1 MKNISLLFGIF
12 LIQFGFNLDII
23 IIVINEFIFSWHY
36 IIVVG
41 KKLTLITYKQQRNNY
56 VISRSD
62 DDFSEIFTYQ

>member
-36 IIVVG
+36 IIVVR
-41 KKLTLITYKQQRNNY
+41 KKLTLITFKQQRY
-56 VISRSD
+56 TD